1 MENPPVAAPVD
12 PALLLLLVAVPLA
25 AAALSTLVKSR
36 TFDRTLLIGVPVFVG
51 AAAVVLLVIHAD
63 HAVLAHSVG
72 GYLNG
77 LAIPFVSDSF
87 AALLLLVTSVASVL
101 CGWFLISTGED
112 QYRFVP
118 ALILMMLTG
127 AYGTILTGD
136 LFNMFVFVEVM
147 VLPSYALIAVTGTWR
162 RLGVARMFVIVNLL
176 TSTLLLVGVG
186 FVYGTTGTVN
196 IGTLAAMEEI
206 DAPGQLAL
214 GLVVVAFLIKAGAVP
229 AHTWLVRSYPNTS
242 AGMMALFS
250 ALHSKVAIYAIFRI
264 YGTIFGEPPA
274 WTWAL
279 AIVAVASILVGS
291 LSGMAEN
298 RVRNTLAVQMTS
310 GVGHILV
317 GVVLL
322 TSAALQAG
330 IFYTVHHIL
339 TMAGLLLV
347 FGAVE
352 QTYGTGL
359 YRKLTGLARREKTT
373 AVLVVLGLF
382 SLVGLPPTSGLWG
395 KVGLVVA
402 AAVPT
407 DGESTSVMGWV
418 LIAAIIVG
426 SVLSLFALIRLW
438 RGVFWGEDPD
448 TYYPDGRL
456 TGRSR
461 ATTLTADVRI
471 PTRLL
476 IPGAVL
482 IGLSVMLFVAPQPL
496 IDVTQRSADGLL
508 SNGDYIRAV
517 LGHG

>member
-1 MENPPVAAPVD
+1 MDQTPVGAPID
-12 PALLLLLVAVPLA
+12 SALLLLLIAVPLG
-25 AAALSTLVKSR
+25 AAALSTLIKSR

-51 AAAVVLLVIHAD
+51 ASAVGLLVVHRD
-63 HAVLAHSVG
+63 HPVLAHSVG

-77 LAIPFVSDSF
+77 LAIPIVSDTF
-87 AALLLLVTSVASVL
+87 AALLLLVTSIAAVL
-101 CGWFLISTGED
+101 CGWFLIATGED

-127 AYGTILTGD
+127 VYGAILTGD

-162 RLGVARMFVIVNLL
+162 RLGVGRMFVIVNLL
-176 TSTLLLVGVG
+176 TSTLLLIGVG
-186 FVYGTTGTVN
+186 FVYATTGTVN
-196 IGTLAAMEEI
+196 IATLSDMEVI
-206 DAPGQLAL
+206 DESAQLAL

-242 AGMMALFS
+242 AGMMGLFS

-264 YGTIFGEPPA
+264 FGTIFGEPPT

-279 AIVAVASILVGS
+279 AVIAVASILVGS
-291 LSGMAEN
+291 LAGMAEK
-298 RVRNTLAVQMTS
+298 RVRDTLAVQMTS

-317 GVVLL
+317 GAVLL
-322 TSAALQAG
+322 SSAALQAG

-352 QTYGTGL
+352 QVYGSGL
-359 YRKLTGLARREKTT
+359 YRKLSGLAAREKPT

-395 KVGLVVA
+395 KVGLVVGA
-402 AAVPT
+402 AAPT
-407 DGESTSVMGWV
+407 DGDGTSTLGWV
-418 LIAAIIVG
+418 LIAAIILG

-438 RGVFWGEDPD
+438 RAVFWGDAPTSYHPD
-448 TYYPDGRL
+448 SPL
-456 TGRSR
+456 TGRSP
-461 ATTLTADVRI
+461 ATSLPADVRI

-476 IPGAVL
+476 VPGAIL
-482 IGLSVMLFVAPQPL
+482 IGLSVLLFVAPQPL
-496 IDVTQRSADGLL
+496 IEVSQRSADGLL
-508 SNGDYIRAV
+508 SHGDYIRAV

>member
-1 MENPPVAAPVD
+1 MDQTPVGAPID
-12 PALLLLLVAVPLA
+12 SALLLLLIAVPLG
-25 AAALSTLVKSR
+25 AAALSTLIKSR

-51 AAAVVLLVIHAD
+51 ASAVGLLVVHRD
-63 HAVLAHSVG
+63 HPVLAHSVG

-77 LAIPFVSDSF
+77 LAIPFVSDTF
-87 AALLLLVTSVASVL
+87 AALLLLVTSIAAVL
-101 CGWFLISTGED
+101 CGWFLIATGED

-127 AYGTILTGD
+127 VYGAILTGD

-162 RLGVARMFVIVNLL
+162 RLGVGRMFVIVNLL
-176 TSTLLLVGVG
+176 TSTLLLIGVG
-186 FVYGTTGTVN
+186 FVYATTGTVN
-196 IGTLAAMEEI
+196 IATLSDMEVI
-206 DAPGQLAL
+206 DESAQLAL

-242 AGMMALFS
+242 AGMMGLFS

-264 YGTIFGEPPA
+264 FGTIFGEPPT

-279 AIVAVASILVGS
+279 AVIAVASILVGS
-291 LSGMAEN
+291 LTGMAEK
-298 RVRNTLAVQMTS
+298 RVRDTLAVQMTS

-317 GVVLL
+317 GAVLL
-322 TSAALQAG
+322 SSAALQAG

-352 QTYGTGL
+352 QVYGSGL
-359 YRKLTGLARREKTT
+359 YRKLSGLAAREKPT

-395 KVGLVVA
+395 KVGLVVGA
-402 AAVPT
+402 AAPT
-407 DGESTSVMGWV
+407 DGDGTSTLGWV
-418 LIAAIIVG
+418 LIAAIILG

-438 RGVFWGEDPD
+438 RAVFWGDAPTSYHPD
-448 TYYPDGRL
+448 SPL
-456 TGRSR
+456 TGRSP
-461 ATTLTADVRI
+461 ATSLPADVRI

-476 IPGAVL
+476 VPGAIL
-482 IGLSVMLFVAPQPL
+482 IGLSVLLFVAPQPL
-496 IDVTQRSADGLL
+496 IEVSQRSADGLL
-508 SNGDYIRAV
+508 SHGDYIRAV

>member
-1 MENPPVAAPVD
+1 MEQTPVGAPID
-12 PALLLLLVAVPLA
+12 SALLLLLIAVPLG
-25 AAALSTLVKSR
+25 AAALSTLIKSR
-36 TFDRTLLIGVPVFVG
+36 TFDRGLLIGVPVFVG
-51 AAAVVLLVIHAD
+51 ASAVGLLVVHQD
-63 HAVLAHSVG
+63 HPVLAHSVG

-77 LAIPFVSDSF
+77 LAIPFVSDTF
-87 AALLLLVTSVASVL
+87 AALLLLVTSIAAVM
-101 CGWFLISTGED
+101 CGWFLIATGED

-127 AYGTILTGD
+127 VYGAILTGD

-162 RLGVARMFVIVNLL
+162 RLAVGRMFVIVNLL
-176 TSTLLLVGVG
+176 TSTLLLIGVG
-186 FVYGTTGTVN
+186 FVYATTGTVN
-196 IGTLAAMEEI
+196 IATLANMEVI
-206 DAPGQLAL
+206 DESAQLAL
-214 GLVVVAFLIKAGAVP
+214 GLVVVAFLIKAGAAP

-242 AGMMALFS
+242 AGMMGLFS

-264 YGTIFGEPPA
+264 FGTIFGEPPA

-279 AIVAVASILVGS
+279 AVIAVASILIGS
-291 LSGMAEN
+291 LSGMAEK
-298 RVRNTLAVQMTS
+298 RVRDTLAVQMTS

-322 TSAALQAG
+322 TSTALQAG

-352 QTYGTGL
+352 QVYGSGL
-359 YRKLTGLARREKTT
+359 YRKLSGLAAREKPT

-395 KVGLVVA
+395 KVGLVVGA
-402 AAVPT
+402 AAPT
-407 DGESTSVMGWV
+407 EGDDTSVLGWV
-418 LIAAIIVG
+418 LIAAIVVG

-438 RGVFWGEDPD
+438 RAVFWGDAPTSYHPD
-448 TYYPDGRL
+448 SPL
-456 TGRSR
+456 TGRSPSMSLP
-461 ATTLTADVRI
+461 TDVRI

-476 IPGAVL
+476 IPGAIL
-482 IGLSVMLFVAPQPL
+482 IGLSVLLFVAPQPL
-496 IDVTQRSADGLL
+496 IEVTQRSADGLL
-508 SNGDYIRAV
+508 SHGDYIRAV